1 MTEKVKHSRLF
12 LWFVQVLKVCGREL
26 LLVFRD
32 EGVVIFFLLLNAVY
46 PVLYALIYNPEVVR
60 DERVVVI
67 DDNRTAMS
75 RDLIRR
81 MDATQEVAI
90 VGYAANMEEAR
101 EAMYRKDCYGILHVP
116 RDFAQSVTRG
126 EQGHIS
132 LYCDMSVMMR
142 YKAMFTALTNVT
154 QAMGNERLAAKIE
167 PLTSMGGSII
177 ESRQVPVGNPAMGIA
192 SAVLLFILPLVLQQ
206 SMILGIAMLHGG
218 SIERR
223 RRNGGRDPMAIEAGP
238 AATIIG
244 KMMCHQIVY
253 VLPVIYV
260 LHYVPLMFGFPQYGD
275 LLHIICLA
283 VPFIIVVSLMGQTLQ
298 AVVNERES
306 VFLLFVTVMS
316 ACRPMVPCSIRQPM
330 STGCCGYR
338 CLLCPSWPIWLSV
351 SSIVVVIALGLLP
364 ARTTQTS
371 SPASIWLKTASAN
384 TLRLKFRCLSCLSMK
399 CNIRQAQECWCGAS
413 MKRCPSCWLCA
424 ARRRFLSTI

>member
-1 MTEKVKHSRLF
+1 MTDKVKHSKLF
-12 LWFVQVLKVCGREL
+12 LWFIQVLKVCGREL
-26 LLVFRD
+26 MLVFRD

-46 PVLYALIYNPEVVR
+46 PVLYSIIYNPEVVR
-60 DERVVVI
+60 NEPVVVV

-75 RDLIRR
+75 RELVRR

-90 VGYAANMEEAR
+90 IGYAANMQEAQ
-101 EAMYRKDCYGILHVP
+101 EAMHRKDCYGILRVP
-116 RDFAQSVTRG
+116 RDFGQSVTRG
-126 EQGHIS
+126 EQGHVL

-154 QAMGNERLAAKIE
+154 QAMGGERLAAKVE
-167 PLTSMGGSII
+167 PVLNMSGSVI

-223 RRNGGRDPMAIEAGP
+223 RRNGGRDPLAYEVGP

-253 VLPVIYV
+253 VIPVIYV
-260 LHYVPLMFGFPQYGD
+260 LHYVPLMFGFPMFGNI
-275 LLHIICLA
+275 LHVICLA

-298 AVVNERES
+298 AFVNERES
-306 VFLLFVTVMS
+306 VFLLFVFSSV
-316 ACRPMVPCSIRQPM
+316 VFVFL
-330 STGCCGYR
+330 TGV
-338 CLLCPSWPIWLSV
+338 SWPRYLMSRLWRVVGDCVPGVWMSNAYVRMQSNGALLSQVSHEYLMLWLQIPV
-351 SSIVVVIALGLLP
+351 MFILAYLVERYI
-364 ARTTQTS
+364 
-371 SPASIWLKTASAN
+371 N
-384 TLRLKFRCLSCLSMK
+384 
-399 CNIRQAQECWCGAS
+399 
-413 MKRCPSCWLCA
+413 
-424 ARRRFLSTI
+424 RRRYRSWIAASEDNPNVLTRIDLAKNGVG

>member
-1 MTEKVKHSRLF
+1 MTDKVKHSRLF
-12 LWFVQVLKVCGREL
+12 LWFVQVLRVCGREL

-60 DERVVVI
+60 DEPVVVV
-67 DDNRTAMS
+67 DDNRTQQS
-75 RDLIRR
+75 RELIRR
-81 MDATQEVAI
+81 MDATQEVSI
-90 VGYAANMEEAR
+90 IGYAANMEEAR
-101 EAMYRKDCYGILHVP
+101 EAMHSKACYGILHVP
-116 RDFAQSVTRG
+116 RDFGQSVTRG
-126 EQGHIS
+126 EQGHVS

-142 YKAMFTALTNVT
+142 YKAMFTALNNVT
-154 QAMGNERLAAKIE
+154 QAMGSERMAAKVE
-167 PLTSMGGSII
+167 PVLNMGGSII

-283 VPFIIVVSLMGQTLQ
+283 VPFIIAVSLMGQTLQ
-298 AVVNERES
+298 AFVNERES
-306 VFLLFVTVMS
+306 VFLLFVFSSV
-316 ACRPMVPCSIRQPM
+316 VFLFL
-330 STGCCGYR
+330 TGA
-338 CLLCPSWPIWLSV
+338 SWPRYLMSRLWR
-351 SSIVVVIALGLLP
+351 VVGDCVPGVWMSNAYVMFVLAYLVERYI
-364 ARTTQTS
+364 
-371 SPASIWLKTASAN
+371 N
-384 TLRLKFRCLSCLSMK
+384 
-399 CNIRQAQECWCGAS
+399 
-413 MKRCPSCWLCA
+413 
-424 ARRRFLSTI
+424 RRRYRSWIAASEDNPNVLTRIDLAKNGVG

>member
-1 MTEKVKHSRLF
+1 MTDKVKHSKLF
-12 LWFVQVLKVCGREL
+12 LWFIQVLKVCGREL
-26 LLVFRD
+26 MLVFRD

-46 PVLYALIYNPEVVR
+46 PVLYSIIYNPEVVR
-60 DERVVVI
+60 NEPVVVV

-75 RDLIRR
+75 RELVRR

-90 VGYAANMEEAR
+90 IGYAANMQEAQ
-101 EAMYRKDCYGILHVP
+101 EAMHRKDCYGILRVP
-116 RDFAQSVTRG
+116 RDFGQSVTRG
-126 EQGHIS
+126 EQGHVL

-154 QAMGNERLAAKIE
+154 QAMGGERLAAKVE
-167 PLTSMGGSII
+167 PVLNMSGSVI

-223 RRNGGRDPMAIEAGP
+223 RRNGGRDPLAYEAGP

-253 VLPVIYV
+253 VVPIIYV

-275 LLHIICLA
+275 IVHIICLA
-283 VPFIIVVSLMGQTLQ
+283 VPFIIAVSLMGQTLQ
-298 AVVNERES
+298 AFVNERES
-306 VFLLFVTVMS
+306 VFLLFVFSSVVFVFLTGASWPRYRMS
-316 ACRPMVPCSIRQPM
+316 ALWRVVGDCVPGVWM
-330 STGCCGYR
+330 ANGYVR
-338 CLLCPSWPIWLSV
+338 MQSNGALLYQTAHEYWMLWLQV
-351 SSIVVVIALGLLP
+351 PVMFILAYLVERFI
-364 ARTTQTS
+364 
-371 SPASIWLKTASAN
+371 N
-384 TLRLKFRCLSCLSMK
+384 
-399 CNIRQAQECWCGAS
+399 
-413 MKRCPSCWLCA
+413 
-424 ARRRFLSTI
+424 RRRYRSWIAASEDNPNALTRIDLAKNGVG

>member
-32 EGVVIFFLLLNAVY
+32 EGVVIFFLLLNAIY

-101 EAMYRKDCYGILHVP
+101 EAMHRKDCYGILHVP

-244 KMMCHQIVY
+244 KMMCHQI
-253 VLPVIYV
+253 
-260 LHYVPLMFGFPQYGD
+260 GFPQYGD

-306 VFLLFVTVMS
+306 VFLLFVFSSV
-316 ACRPMVPCSIRQPM
+316 VFVFL
-330 STGCCGYR
+330 TGA
-338 CLLCPSWPIWLSV
+338 SWPRFLMSKFWRAVGDCVPGVWMSNGYVRMQADGALLYQTAHEYWMLWLQV
-351 SSIVVVIALGLLP
+351 PVMFILAYLVERFV
-364 ARTTQTS
+364 
-371 SPASIWLKTASAN
+371 N
-384 TLRLKFRCLSCLSMK
+384 
-399 CNIRQAQECWCGAS
+399 
-413 MKRCPSCWLCA
+413 
-424 ARRRFLSTI
+424 RRRYRSWIAASEDNPNVLTRIDLAKNGVG